1 VIAVV
6 GEALIDAHRDGDLLH
21 LFPGGGPFNTAIAL
35 GRLGVPA
42 CFLGAISEDR
52 LGRQLE
58 ETLRSA
64 GVDTSRVVRVD
75 APTPVAIVD
84 PTSGEPSYSF
94 YLAGT
99 AHQALRQ
106 QDLED
111 LSDDVAALHIGT
123 LALAT
128 DPPASAISEF
138 AEREGRLRT
147 LAIDPNI
154 RPALISDRVAYLRRF
169 EHLASVADLVK
180 LSGGDLDWLYPD
192 SSARDAVRRLLT
204 DGAGCVVLT
213 HGTSGAQGWTA
224 GASARVTAP
233 AVTVVDT
240 VGAGDAFGAGLLA
253 WLWRCNR
260 LGKRTLRHLDA
271 GELEAALAYAA
282 AVAAAQCTRA
292 SAWGPTSADV
302 ERLLAETGVPSGES
316 REENEWHR
324 SSSTA

>member
-6 GEALIDAHRDGDLLH
+6 GEALIDAHRDGDLLR

-35 GRLGVPA
+35 GRLGAPA
-42 CFLGAISEDR
+42 CYLGAISRDR

-58 ETLRSA
+58 QTLRSA
-64 GVDTSRVVRVD
+64 GVDTSRVVHVD
-75 APTPVAIVD
+75 APTPIAIVD
-84 PTSGEPSYSF
+84 STPAEPSYSF

-99 AHQALRQ
+99 AHEALRRH
-106 QDLED
+106 DLED
-111 LSDDVAALHIGT
+111 LSHDVAALHVGT

-138 AEREGRLRT
+138 AEREARLRT
-147 LAIDPNI
+147 LVVDPNI
-154 RPALISDRVAYLRRF
+154 RPALIVDRNTYLRRF
-169 EHLASVADLVK
+169 EQLSSVADLVK
-180 LSGGDLDWLYPD
+180 LSGVDLAWLYPD
-192 SSARDAVRRLLT
+192 SSQRDAVRRLLV

-213 HGTSGAQGWTA
+213 LGPEGAEGWTA
-224 GASARVTAP
+224 AGSVRVTAP
-233 AVTVVDT
+233 AVAVVDT

-253 WLWRCNR
+253 WLWRFNR
-260 LGKRTLRHLDA
+260 LGKRNLRRLGA

-292 SAWGPTSADV
+292 SAWGPTAADV
-302 ERLLAETGVPSGES
+302 DRLLAEAGAPSGES